1 MGRSDMDEDLHAR
14 FVPQFVALARTRVSV
29 ALAAVAQ
36 RDHGAMPATV
46 RELHSLA
53 GEAGLLGLHE
63 VIPLARDGER
73 KAKVLHVSQ
82 ADADADALVAAL
94 RALEQIIEGIAVTR
108 GSGAPA

>member
-1 MGRSDMDEDLHAR
+1 MGRCLMDEDLYAK
-14 FVPQFVALARTRVSV
+14 FLPQFVALARTRVSV

-53 GEAGLLGLHE
+53 GEAGLLGLNE

-73 KAKVLHVSQ
+73 RAKLLHGSHT
-82 ADADADALVAAL
+82 DADADALVAAL
-94 RALEQIIEGIAVTR
+94 RALEQAIENIAVTK
-108 GSGAPA
+108 GSGAPG